1 MVKFRP
7 GAVSSADGCQETND
21 MAKEQIA
28 KRARQ
33 YGCRGTN
40 PLVWLDRGWAGSWSE
55 RNLG

>member
-1 MVKFRP
+1 VKFRP

-28 KRARQ
+28 KRVRQ
-33 YGCRGTN
+33 YACRGWTG
-40 PLVWLDRGWAGSWSE
+40 VGQVGWSE